1 MTGYTG
7 GCGKGVK
14 FYEEWEKQIQE
25 THDGETLEEMLEEMI
40 LK

>member
-1 MTGYTG
+1 MTSCTG

-25 THDGETLEEMLEEMI
+25 MHDGETLEEMLEEMI